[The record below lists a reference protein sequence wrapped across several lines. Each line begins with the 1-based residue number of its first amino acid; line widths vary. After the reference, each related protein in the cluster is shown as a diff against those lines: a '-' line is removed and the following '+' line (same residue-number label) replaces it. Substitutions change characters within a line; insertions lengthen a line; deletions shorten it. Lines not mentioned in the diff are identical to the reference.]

1 MSVMTVFDMTING
14 LAWLGVRFDMMINGA
29 IFIENFV
36 VLTNL
41 NTTIFSS

>member
-1 MSVMTVFDMTING
+1 MSVFDMMING